1 MNVRYKNVSVR
12 IKLTTICERRE
23 VEEKEVGSLDSI
35 TLLMTVSPDSEISV
49 STPMNKL

>member
-1 MNVRYKNVSVR
+1 MW
-12 IKLTTICERRE
+12 TEGGRRE
-23 VEEKEVGSLDSI
+23 RVGSLDSI